1 MMVLSIILFGV
12 ATGSAQT
19 GGDKTSSETSVI
31 ANQYILWRS
40 QSNTSSRSLGVKKP
54 ILVDV
59 ANNLST
65 FSSSP
70 ETTGY
75 NPSLVTSDCANL
87 LAYMEDES
95 LKCQPNFVYTASVIP
110 NDTNYSSLY
119 GMGKI
124 AAPEAWEINTGSTDI
139 IVAVIDTGI
148 DYTHPDLAA
157 NMWINSGEKPGN
169 GIDDD
174 GNGYT
179 DDVYGYDFYNNDPDP
194 YDDNEHGTHC
204 AGTIGAVGNNS
215 QGVVGVSWNV
225 SLMGLK
231 FLGASGSG
239 NTFDAIRA
247 IDYAIDN
254 GARVINAS
262 FGGAGYDPALEDAVQ
277 RAADEEVLFV
287 AAAGNEGTNND
298 TSPSYPASFPVN
310 YLLSVAAT
318 DGTDSLTWFSNYGST
333 SVDVAAPGSAIRSTV
348 PGGGYQSFSGT
359 SMATP
364 HVAGLAAL
372 LLAENP
378 SLPLSEL
385 WDVIFS
391 TVDTISDSAFLA
403 SGGRINA
410 ATAITLVSA
419 PEEVIAPPS
428 EDIEDP
434 PAPISPGTGNSVE
447 EDTPEPAEPISIS
460 LNGRGSRALP
470 EGRFRARIT
479 GGSDSGTAELI
490 AILKNRSGELACS
503 LGEFQTGSTIR
514 LRGRVNQRYVRAL
527 RMAARPSVEP
537 SEDVLSRSRRVQH
550 SIMQRRLGKA
560 LSCNYL
566 TARVRVVP

>member
-1 MMVLSIILFGV
+1 MLLWA
-12 ATGSAQT
+12 ATSSAQT
-19 GGDKTSSETSVI
+19 QRDDIPSNTSVI
-31 ANQYILWRS
+31 KDQYILWNS
-40 QSNTSSRSLGVKKP
+40 QSHISSRSLGEGKVV
-54 ILVDV
+54 LVDV

-65 FSSSP
+65 FSSAP
-70 ETTGY
+70 NITAY
-75 NPSLVTSDCANL
+75 NPSLVNADCATIL
-87 LAYMEDES
+87 TDIGDPS
-95 LKCQPNFVYTASVIP
+95 LECQPNFVYTASVIP

-119 GMGKI
+119 GMGI
-124 AAPEAWEINTGSTDI
+124 IDAPEAWETNTGSADI
-139 IVAVIDTGI
+139 VVAVIDTGI

-157 NMWINSGEKPGN
+157 NMWRNSGEKPGN
-169 GIDDD
+169 GVDDD
-174 GNGYT
+174 GNGYI
-179 DDVYGYDFYNNDPDP
+179 DDIYGYDFHNDDSDP
-194 YDDNEHGTHC
+194 FDDNDHGTHC

-215 QGVVGVSWNV
+215 RGVVGVSWNV

-239 NTFDAIRA
+239 NTFDAILA
-247 IDYAIDN
+247 INYAVAN

-262 FGGAGYDPALEDAVQ
+262 FGGDGYDAALEDAVQ
-277 RAADEEVLFV
+277 RAADEGVLFV
-287 AAAGNEGTNND
+287 AAAGNDGTNND
-298 TSPSYPASFPVN
+298 TFPSYPASFPVN

-378 SLPLSEL
+378 SLTLSEL
-385 WDVIFS
+385 WDAIFS

-410 ATAITLVSA
+410 ATAMSLVT
-419 PEEVIAPPS
+419 PPDEGIAPPS
-428 EDIEDP
+428 EDSDDP
-434 PAPISPGTGNSVE
+434 PALSSPEDDDSAE
-447 EDTPEPAEPISIS
+447 EDTPPPAEEDTPPISIS
-460 LNGRGSRALP
+460 LKGIGSRALY
-470 EGRFRARIT
+470 EGIFRARIT
-479 GGSDSGTAELI
+479 GGSEAGTAELI

-514 LRGRVNQRYVRAL
+514 VRGRVNQKFISTL
-527 RMAARPSVEP
+527 RIGAHPSVEP
-537 SEDVLSRSRRVQH
+537 SEDILSRSRRVKP
-550 SIMQRRLGKA
+550 SITRRRLRTE

-566 TARVRVVP
+566 RVRVVE

>member
-1 MMVLSIILFGV
+1 MLSSMLSWG
-12 ATGSAQT
+12 TTSYAQT
-19 GGDKTSSETSVI
+19 QMDNISSDASVV
-31 ANQYILWRS
+31 ANQYILRRS
-40 QSNTSSRSLGVKKP
+40 PNDLSSRSRGEEKP
-54 ILVDV
+54 VLVDV
-59 ANNLST
+59 ANNRST
-65 FSSSP
+65 FSSAP
-70 ETTGY
+70 DTIAY
-75 NPSLVTSDCANL
+75 NPSIVSADCATIRTHIGDPSL
-87 LAYMEDES
+87 L
-95 LKCQPNFVYTASVIP
+95 CQPNFVYTASVIP

-124 AAPEAWEINTGSTDI
+124 DAPEAWETNTGSQDI
-139 IVAVIDTGI
+139 VVAVVDTGI

-157 NMWINSGEKPGN
+157 NIWTNPGEKSGN

-174 GNGYT
+174 GNGYI
-179 DDVYGYDFYNNDPDP
+179 DDIYGYDFYNEDSDP
-194 YDDNEHGTHC
+194 YDDNDHGTHC
-204 AGTIGAVGNNS
+204 AGTIGAVGNNG

-239 NTFDAIRA
+239 TTFDAIRA

-262 FGGAGYDPALEDAVQ
+262 FGGGGYDAALEDAVQ
-277 RAADEEVLFV
+277 RAADEGVLFV
-287 AAAGNEGTNND
+287 AAAGNDGTNND
-298 TSPSYPASFPVN
+298 TFPSYPASFPVN

-359 SMATP
+359 SMAAP

-378 SLPLSEL
+378 SLTLSQL
-385 WDVIFS
+385 WDAIFS

-410 ATAITLVSA
+410 ANAISLMT
-419 PEEVIAPPS
+419 PPQEGIAPPS
-428 EDIEDP
+428 EDSEDP
-434 PAPISPGTGNSVE
+434 PALSSPGDDDSAVE
-447 EDTPEPAEPISIS
+447 DNPPPADPISIT
-460 LNGRGSRALP
+460 LRGKGRRALS

-479 GGSDSGTAELI
+479 GGSEADTAELI

-503 LGEFQTGSTIR
+503 LGEFQIGSTIR
-514 LRGRVNQRYVRAL
+514 LRGRVSQRYIRSL
-527 RMAARPSVEP
+527 RIAARPSVDP
-537 SEDVLSRSRRVQH
+537 SEDALSPSRRVK
-550 SIMQRRLGKA
+550 SSTRQRRLRKE
-560 LSCNYL
+560 LSCKYVR
-566 TARVRVVP
+566 ARVRVVE

>member
-1 MMVLSIILFGV
+1 MDDIS
-12 ATGSAQT
+12 
-19 GGDKTSSETSVI
+19 GDTSVVEH
-31 ANQYILWRS
+31 QYILWHP
-40 QSNTSSRSLGVKKP
+40 QSDMSSRSLGIQKP
-54 ILVDV
+54 VLIDV
-59 ANNLST
+59 ANNRST
-65 FSSSP
+65 FSSTPNS
-70 ETTGY
+70 TTY
-75 NPSLVTSDCANL
+75 NPSLVSADCATIL
-87 LAYMEDES
+87 THIGDGS
-95 LKCQPNFVYTASVIP
+95 LWCQPNFVYTASVIP

-124 AAPEAWEINTGSTDI
+124 AAPEAWETNTGSADI
-139 IVAVIDTGI
+139 VVAVVDTGI

-157 NMWINSGEKPGN
+157 NIWTNLGEKPGN

-174 GNGYT
+174 GNGYI
-179 DDVYGYDFYNNDPDP
+179 DDIHGYDFYNEDSDP
-194 YDDNEHGTHC
+194 YDDNDHGTHC
-204 AGTIGAVGNNS
+204 AGTIGAVGNNG

-247 IDYAIDN
+247 INYAIDN

-262 FGGAGYDPALEDAVQ
+262 FGGGGYDAALEDAVQ
-277 RAADEEVLFV
+277 RAADEGVLFV
-287 AAAGNEGTNND
+287 AAAGNDGTNND
-298 TSPSYPASFPVN
+298 TFPSYPASFPVN

-372 LLAENP
+372 LLAEDP
-378 SLPLSEL
+378 SLTLSEL
-385 WDVIFS
+385 WDAIFS

-410 ATAITLVSA
+410 AAAISLVTP
-419 PEEVIAPPS
+419 PEEGIAPPGEDS
-428 EDIEDP
+428 EAP
-434 PAPISPGTGNSVE
+434 PALSSPGDDDSAG
-447 EDTPEPAEPISIS
+447 EDTPPTEPISIS
-460 LNGRGSRALP
+460 LKGIGGRTLY
-470 EGRFRARIT
+470 EGRFRSRIT
-479 GGSDSGTAELI
+479 GGAAEGTVELL
-490 AILKNRSGELACS
+490 AILKNRSGELECP

-514 LRGRVNQRYVRAL
+514 MRGRVNPKFVSAFHIV
-527 RMAARPSVEP
+527 ARPSLDP
-537 SEDVLSRSRRVQH
+537 SEDFVSRSRRVKPT
-550 SIMQRRLGKA
+550 IRGRRLRKD
-560 LSCNYL
+560 LSCEYIRS
-566 TARVRVVP
+566 RVRVVP